1 MLKEN
6 RIKFSLSLTGSVFD
20 DSTVDRSLHQ
30 TFMQTVKN
38 LNSNDD
44 ILNGTRIDS
53 DTQFATDDVYDA
65 YQKVCREM
73 QYR

>member
-1 MLKEN
+1 
-6 RIKFSLSLTGSVFD
+6 
-20 DSTVDRSLHQ
+20 
-30 TFMQTVKN
+30 MQTVKN
-38 LNSNDD
+38 LNSNAD